1 LRAVSDILNRKPEVK
16 EILMELYK
24 RLFFAFGPQGW
35 WPAESPFEVFV
46 GAILTQNTS
55 WRNVEKAI
63 ANLKGKGALVPEII
77 YEMPLEE
84 LEDLIKPSGF
94 YKVKAKRLKEAVAF
108 LIREFKGR
116 MDLMAK
122 APLQEL
128 RSKLLE
134 VKGIGEETA
143 DSILL
148 YACDKPIFVV
158 DAYTKRILSRH
169 EITKDSSSYRE
180 LQRLFMDALPKDVAL
195 YKEYHAL
202 LVRLGKSFCRPKP
215 RCEGCPLEGVKGW
228 GT

>member
-1 LRAVSDILNRKPEVK
+1 
-16 EILMELYK
+16 MELYD
-24 RLFFAFGPQGW
+24 RLFRTFGPQGW

-63 ANLKGKGALVPEII
+63 ANLKQKGSLTPETI
-77 YEMPLEE
+77 YRMPVEE

-94 YKVKAKRLKEAVAF
+94 YKVKARRLKEAVTF
-108 LIREFKGR
+108 LLQEFRGR
-116 MDLMAK
+116 IDLMAK
-122 APLQEL
+122 TPLQEL
-128 RSKLLE
+128 RWKLLK

-148 YACDKPIFVV
+148 YACDKPIFVI

-169 EITKDSSSYRE
+169 GITRGSGSYHE

-195 YKEYHAL
+195 FKEYHAL
-202 LVRLGKSFCRPKP
+202 LVRLGKTFCRPKP
-215 RCEGCPLEGVKGW
+215 RCEGCPLKEVKV
-228 GT
+228 

>member
-1 LRAVSDILNRKPEVK
+1 
-16 EILMELYK
+16 MELYA
-24 RLFFAFGPQGW
+24 RLFRAFGPQGW

-63 ANLKGKGALVPEII
+63 ANLKQKGGLAPEAI
-77 YEMPLEE
+77 YKMPIEE
-84 LEDLIKPSGF
+84 LEDLIRPSGF
-94 YKVKAKRLKEAVAF
+94 YKVKARRLKEAVAF
-108 LIREFKGR
+108 LLQEFEGR
-116 MDLMAK
+116 IDLMAK
-122 APLQEL
+122 MPLQEL
-128 RSKLLE
+128 RSKLLK

-169 EITKDSSSYRE
+169 RITKDSSNYHE
-180 LQRLFMDALPKDVAL
+180 LQRLFMDALPEDVAL
-195 YKEYHAL
+195 FKEYHAL

-215 RCEGCPLEGVKGW
+215 RCEGCPLEEVKAW

>member
-1 LRAVSDILNRKPEVK
+1 
-16 EILMELYK
+16 MELYK

>member
-1 LRAVSDILNRKPEVK
+1 MVSDILNRKPEVK

-24 RLFFAFGPQGW
+24 RLFFDFGPQGW

-215 RCEGCPLEGVKGW
+215 RCEGCPLEGVKG
-228 GT
+228 

>member
-1 LRAVSDILNRKPEVK
+1 MVSDILNRKPEVK

-215 RCEGCPLEGVKGW
+215 RCEGCPLEGVKG
-228 GT
+228 

>member
-1 LRAVSDILNRKPEVK
+1 MRAVSDILNRKPEVK

>member
-1 LRAVSDILNRKPEVK
+1 MRVVSDILNRKPEVK